1 MTPVPI
7 RFARLKA
14 GLTQEEVAK
23 HLGVR
28 QATISWWESGRG
40 FPKAQKLPAL
50 ARLYGCTI
58 DELFAF
64 AKEGSDH
71 GPQKSA

>member
-14 GLTQEEVAK
+14 GLTQEEVAR

-40 FPKAQKLPAL
+40 FPKAQKLPAI
-50 ARLYGCTI
+50 ARLYGCSI
-58 DELFAF
+58 DDLFKKK
-64 AKEGSDH
+64 KEGDEHDH
-71 GPQKSA
+71 Q

>member
-1 MTPVPI
+1 MTPEPL
-7 RFARLKA
+7 RSARLKA

-40 FPKAQKLPAL
+40 FPKAQKPPAI

-58 DELFAF
+58 DELFA
-64 AKEGSDH
+64 KKGGE
-71 GPQKSA
+71 QE

>member
-40 FPKAQKLPAL
+40 FPKAQKLPAI
-50 ARLYGCTI
+50 ARLYGCSI
-58 DELFAF
+58 DELFEKK
-64 AKEGSDH
+64 KEGDEHDH
-71 GPQKSA
+71 Q